1 MDAAAEVARHRVVFV
16 DTSLDTHLVVDVS
29 LADTVSHLKQKLL
42 SEHKNC
48 FPGVGDIKVHA
59 LKVKRKAH
67 YYHLSDSMLVHSAF
81 HGVKTNWFLFAE
93 ASYREGNDS
102 PSSNGKNV
110 QLDGLSNEV
119 AVVVYGLSSQFVCD
133 QARDKRVL
141 YSDQLFEDDSE
152 SLRMKVFD
160 NNEGNGQSSLTGIIK
175 KSGDDK
181 QQDFQPLN
189 EKDMA
194 RDESKE
200 GNSKSYSTD
209 MACSVSA
216 EQSLDAGHEG
226 KKKRKRKKR
235 VLSEL
240 APMKIDGDV
249 VNVPEEDMPLGGG
262 DPTFGSTEKTEREV
276 SPSNHAAVGPDLPE
290 KEIPSDDLGLDFGSQ
305 GKGEGQLDA
314 QNGSGEDD
322 LDLSEKEISPDDLGP
337 TFGSLEK
344 GEDELGAQVGGLD
357 EGDTSHG
364 SSHQVMESERV
375 VDQLRSTDVDPQ
387 KGAQKKKGK
396 KKKSSEAAS
405 DNVVKDQHRLIVA
418 ALRATTVL
426 ELKDASVTKASNIE
440 REVSPAE
447 AASLSGGR
455 KSKKRKKNADD
466 ATAGSHQSTLSEYHT
481 LIKSPEAKNMV
492 HNSFGED
499 NDSSHDVARTLL
511 HISRNNAAN
520 TMEFEHKN
528 STSDEIT
535 AKENDDADVPAA
547 VKKKSKKAKKSTAE
561 NQATASIS
569 DCHIDGEADDTRPN
583 REEEPVPVSQ
593 NKQPLENMGNKSK
606 KKRTKSPSSVMTD
619 TIAHDIGRETDEVNH
634 NEMELRRTAPVEK
647 PEENPGNEKAKKQT
661 RRKLNLS
668 TGDSSGSLL
677 EERGNLK
684 GTACLN
690 EMSGDVIKDKIIIK
704 TKSAEASSMRSIF
717 NSDNDV
723 ETETEPSHPQG
734 TDAIASG
741 HGLLIAH
748 VISDLGHQKNAP
760 KKKGGSK
767 GKSHE
772 LNSNSVLNEDR
783 EEVAS
788 DGVPMYLGKKA
799 KKLGV
804 NVSERNTSDQNGE
817 AVLHSNLENLKLSPG
832 VNGCGRP
839 GDDSTDVAL
848 NEKKQP
854 KGKGKPTNSVDMNKE
869 PDVPVAK
876 RRKGDRKVQPGK
888 MKIDQY
894 RVSYRKPSLKG
905 VTEAL
910 SHLDGKKTLPAES
923 ASLFQ
928 DASSATVT
936 KIIKRAPTNGGGIA
950 MLLRRRSVRYK
961 KAQLNASQL
970 QQQGMYNQG
979 VDRVPESES
988 SVQAFSKSCPGHVC
1002 PSLFRSF
1009 VASGN
1014 NSWFLNPHG

>member
-1 MDAAAEVARHRVVFV
+1 MDAAAEVAGHRLVFV

-42 SEHKNC
+42 SEHQNC

-93 ASYREGNDS
+93 ASYREENDR
-102 PSSNGKNV
+102 PSSNEKNV
-110 QLDGLSNEV
+110 QLDGPSNVV
-119 AVVVYGLSSQFVCD
+119 AVVVYGLSSQFACD
-133 QARDKRVL
+133 QARDKRVR
-141 YSDQLFEDDSE
+141 YSDQLFEDDFE
-152 SLRMKVFD
+152 SVRMKVFD
-160 NNEGNGQSSLTGIIK
+160 NNEGNGQSSLTEIIK
-175 KSGDDK
+175 TSGDDK
-181 QQDFQPLN
+181 QQEFQPLD

-200 GNSKSYSTD
+200 GNSKSYSTG

-226 KKKRKRKKR
+226 KEKKKRKKR

-262 DPTFGSTEKTEREV
+262 DPTFGSMEKAEREV
-276 SPSNHAAVGPDLPE
+276 SPSNDAAVGPDLPE
-290 KEIPSDDLGLDFGSQ
+290 KEIMSDDLGLAFGSR
-305 GKGEGQLDA
+305 GKGEDQLDA

-322 LDLSEKEISPDDLGP
+322 LDLSEKEILSDDLGSA
-337 TFGSLEK
+337 FRILEK
-344 GEDELGAQVGGLD
+344 GEDELGAQVGELD
-357 EGDTSHG
+357 EGDTNLG

-375 VDQLRSTDVDPQ
+375 VDQLRSTNVDQ

-396 KKKSSEAAS
+396 RKKSSEAAS
-405 DNVVKDQHRLIVA
+405 DNVVEDQYRLIVA
-418 ALRATTVL
+418 ALRATTGL
-426 ELKDASVTKASNIE
+426 ELKDASMTKASKIE
-440 REVSPAE
+440 REVIPAE
-447 AASLSGGR
+447 AGSLSGGK

-466 ATAGSHQSTLSEYHT
+466 ATAGSHQSTLTECHT
-481 LIKSPEAKNMV
+481 LIKSPEAKHMV

-511 HISRNNAAN
+511 HMSGNNAAN

-528 STSDEIT
+528 PTSEEIL
-535 AKENDDADVPAA
+535 AKEKDDADVSAA
-547 VKKKSKKAKKSTAE
+547 AKRKLKKAKKSTAE

-569 DCHIDGEADDTRPN
+569 DCRVDGEADDTRPN

-606 KKRTKSPSSVMTD
+606 KKRTKSQNSAMTD
-619 TIAHDIGRETDEVNH
+619 TIAHDIGRKTDEVSH
-634 NEMELRRTAPVEK
+634 NEAELRRIAPVEK

-661 RRKLNLS
+661 RRMLKLS
-668 TGDSSGSLL
+668 TGDSSRSVL

-690 EMSGDVIKDKIIIK
+690 EMSGDVIKDKIIMK
-704 TKSAEASSMRSIF
+704 TKSAEASSVDEAMRSIF
-717 NSDNDV
+717 SSDNDV
-723 ETETEPSHPQG
+723 ETETAPSHPQG

-741 HGLLIAH
+741 HGPLIVH
-748 VISDLGHQKNAP
+748 VTSDLGHQKNAP

-772 LNSNSVLNEDR
+772 LNSNSVLDEDG

-788 DGVPMYLGKKA
+788 GGVPMYLGKKA
-799 KKLGV
+799 KKPGV
-804 NVSERNTSDQNGE
+804 NVSERNTSDQNDE
-817 AVLHSNLENLKLSPG
+817 AVLHSNLENLKWPPG
-832 VNGCGRP
+832 VNGCACP
-839 GDDSTDVAL
+839 GDFSIDVAL

-854 KGKGKPTNSVDMNKE
+854 KGKSKPTNSMDMNKE

-876 RRKGDRKVQPGK
+876 RREGDRKVQPGK

-894 RVSYRKPSLKG
+894 RVSYRKPSEKG

-910 SHLDGKKTLPAES
+910 SRLDAKKTLPSES

-928 DASSATVT
+928 DASSASSEDEGITASSNSST
-936 KIIKRAPTNGGGIA
+936 KSPNDN
-950 MLLRRRSVRYK
+950 LYSSD
-961 KAQLNASQL
+961 N
-970 QQQGMYNQG
+970 
-979 VDRVPESES
+979 DSE
-988 SVQAFSKSCPGHVC
+988 GHHPMVE
-1002 PSLFRSF
+1002 
-1009 VASGN
+1009 A
-1014 NSWFLNPHG
+1014 